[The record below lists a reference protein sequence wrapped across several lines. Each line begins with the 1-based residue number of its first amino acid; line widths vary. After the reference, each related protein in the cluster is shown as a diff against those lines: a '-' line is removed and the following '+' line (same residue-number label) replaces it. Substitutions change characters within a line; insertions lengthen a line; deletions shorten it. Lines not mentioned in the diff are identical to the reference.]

1 MTGTIIERVIDRSG
15 PVIVAAESAEA
26 FMRMYPG
33 AANQKTRW
41 QSSIGVPIHSRGVMT
56 GMVFAHSSQ
65 RNSFSIVDAKYLDD
79 AFGG

>member
-1 MTGTIIERVIDRSG
+1 
-15 PVIVAAESAEA
+15 
-26 FMRMYPG
+26 MRMYPG